1 MFTLAQFML
10 NVVFPNTRTIRSGWE
25 DREVK
30 GRLESVFEHS
40 GSLGITAVYI
50 NLAKGLGLSNE
61 KLWGMAFVHDLHES
75 LAGDPSPF
83 RLYYTE
89 NSRGSKVSFFEKATE
104 IVGGWIDWETR
115 FHEADKK
122 AVWEIT
128 QPMAP
133 SARKIFRRWWRWYYG
148 GRIPEAKL
156 LRQLHSIVDVAR
168 AVDYRSDPE
177 NKEMLSSLSFLE
189 QARQTVI
196 NPLLRKDIDELE
208 ELLLESGEAVGS

>member
-1 MFTLAQFML
+1 
-10 NVVFPNTRTIRSGWE
+10 
-25 DREVK
+25 
-30 GRLESVFEHS
+30 
-40 GSLGITAVYI
+40 
-50 NLAKGLGLSNE
+50 
-61 KLWGMAFVHDLHES
+61 
-75 LAGDPSPF
+75 
-83 RLYYTE
+83 
-89 NSRGSKVSFFEKATE
+89 SKVSFFEKATE